1 MTEFVSELEKIMKA
15 VELDLAPTPGF
26 GKYKKIMPEAAVAHP
41 AKFNT
46 NLVEFL
52 IKKFTKEGD
61 TVLDPMAGTG
71 ILGVI
76 AALHGRNAVQVE
88 LEEKFY
94 KWMEKAK
101 ENVEKHPTL
110 TAKGRIVN
118 ICGDARN
125 LSELLGRQT
134 DAVIT
139 SPPYSESLTKKR
151 KGYTIISQLAKTR
164 HMGEDTGDENI
175 ANLPHGNVDA
185 IITSPPYSDAEPFK
199 AKEYRRF
206 FEREVEL
213 KREGAQ
219 GGHTHSLEA
228 QMRYVEKV
236 KAGKPENPDNI
247 GRLEHGN
254 IDVIITSPPYADA
267 KKGGEADEEKMAERW
282 DRAFR
287 QTGESWDSWGKTWKT
302 EGRKRALKALGSGYS
317 SSEDNIGNLPVGNID
332 AIITSPPYAD
342 ISKPGNIKRPITKE
356 EFEERRRRGD
366 HNVYHDPR
374 PERKGTL
381 YEYYE
386 MIPIEKYG
394 SPQNID
400 NLPHGSIDAIITSPP
415 YEAALE
421 GTSRHTRGGIAS
433 RDKKLAQTGSYTIL
447 TEDTKKGVPICYSPN
462 PQNIGNL
469 KSSDEEYENLRRGL
483 MTKSGKPTYLS
494 EMLKVYR
501 EMWKVLKPGGRAIVV
516 VKPFIRNKRVVD
528 LPYHTYLLMKLAGF
542 ELEQL
547 YKLRLKQV
555 SFWRILYERKYPEVP
570 KLRHEYV
577 LICRKPDFSK
587 VGA

>member
-1 MTEFVSELEKIMKA
+1 MTEFVSELEKMMKA
-15 VELDLAPTPGF
+15 VELDFDPTPGF
-26 GKYKKIMPEAAVAHP
+26 GKYKEIMPKEAIAHP

-52 IKKFTKEGD
+52 IKKFTKEGE

-71 ILGVI
+71 VLGVI
-76 AALHGRNAVQVE
+76 AALHGRNAIQVE

-94 KWMEKAK
+94 KWMEEAR
-101 ENVEKHPTL
+101 ENVEKLPTL
-110 TAKGRIVN
+110 TPKGRIVN

-125 LSELLGRQT
+125 LSELLEKGQT

-139 SPPYSESLTKKR
+139 SPPYAEAKGKVHSPEGERKR
-151 KGYTIISQLAKTR
+151 LEIARQRGVSPDKVSFLDYP
-164 HMGEDTGDENI
+164 GEWGCSKSPDNI
-175 ANLPHGNVDA
+175 ENLPLGNVDA

-219 GGHTHSLEA
+219 GGHMHSLEA

-254 IDVIITSPPYADA
+254 IDIIITSPPYADA

-282 DRAFR
+282 DKAFK

-332 AIITSPPYAD
+332 AIITSPPY
-342 ISKPGNIKRPITKE
+342 
-356 EFEERRRRGD
+356 
-366 HNVYHDPR
+366 
-374 PERKGTL
+374 
-381 YEYYE
+381 
-386 MIPIEKYG
+386 
-394 SPQNID
+394 
-400 NLPHGSIDAIITSPP
+400 
-415 YEAALE
+415 EAALE

-447 TEDTKKGVPICYSPN
+447 TEDTKKGVPVCYSPN

-483 MTKSGKPTYLS
+483 MTKDGKPTYLS

-501 EMWKVLKPGGRAIVV
+501 EMWKVLKPGGKAIIV

-528 LPYHTYLLMKLAGF
+528 LPYHTYLLMRLAGF
-542 ELEQL
+542 ELERL
-547 YKLRLKQV
+547 YKLRLKQQ
-555 SFWRILYERKYPEVP
+555 SFWRTLYYKKFPEVP
-570 KLRHEYV
+570 RIAHEYV
-577 LICRKPDFSK
+577 LVCRKPDFSE